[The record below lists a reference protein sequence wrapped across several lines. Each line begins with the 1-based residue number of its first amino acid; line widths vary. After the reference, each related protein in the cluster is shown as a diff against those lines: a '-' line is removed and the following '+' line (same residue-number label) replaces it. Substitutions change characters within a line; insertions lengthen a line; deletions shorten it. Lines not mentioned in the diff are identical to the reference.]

1 MLCQSRMTEHD
12 NLEPGGATVTPEM
25 TATGPTLMTSTTPET
40 PAAPW
45 RRLTTAPA
53 RARLRRRPS
62 GFGFALADCLTSV
75 NPAHWRHVT
84 AGASLFCQRPYLEA
98 VEQAGPATLAPRY
111 AVVYRGREPVA
122 ALLLRLASVSG
133 DQFVPGPPTPTD
145 PVGLVP
151 RLVRPVAHEASTIV
165 RERVLVCGDL
175 LSWGLHGI
183 AVAPGQDLAALWPA
197 VAEACYRVRRAEKLG
212 GQPGI
217 VVVKD
222 VAAGTPGVAALGA
235 YGYHAVETDPDMVL
249 DLAPGWR
256 RYEDYAAALNAKYR
270 QTARQIRDAVAKA
283 GCRVEPC
290 EDLAAEAARL
300 HALYLQVRDHA
311 TPRPVRLPAD
321 FLPTLAAALGE
332 RFRCAVVRRDDQLVG
347 FVTALRDGDT
357 VVAHMIGLDRAVAA
371 EVPVYLRLLQEV
383 VGMALELGGRRLS
396 LGRTALAPKAALG
409 ARPEPLS
416 LWLRHGHPAVNLLVE
431 NLVRLVPHDAPP
443 PRQPF
448 RVEPPPRRTPARP
461 AGRGA

>member
-1 MLCQSRMTEHD
+1 
-12 NLEPGGATVTPEM
+12 VTPAM
-25 TATGPTLMTSTTPET
+25 TATVPTLMTSTMPE
-40 PAAPW
+40 PPPAPW
-45 RRLTTAPA
+45 RRLATAPA

-62 GFGFALADCLTSV
+62 GFGFALADRLASV

-98 VEQAGPATLAPRY
+98 VEQVGPATLAPRY
-111 AVVYRGREPVA
+111 AMVYRGREPVA
-122 ALLLRLASVSG
+122 ALVLQLVSVSG
-133 DQFVPGPPTPTD
+133 DQFVPGSPAPTET
-145 PVGLVP
+145 VGLVP
-151 RLVRPVAHEASTIV
+151 RVVRPLAREASAVV

-175 LSWGLHGI
+175 LSWGLHGV
-183 AVAPGQDLAALWPA
+183 AVAPGEDVAALWPA
-197 VAEACYRVRRAEKLG
+197 VAEALYRVRRAEKLG
-212 GQPGI
+212 GQPNI

-222 VAAGTPGVAALGA
+222 VPAGTSGVAALGDYA
-235 YGYHAVETDPDMVL
+235 YHAVATDPDMVL
-249 DLAPGWR
+249 DFAPGWR

-270 QTARQIRDAVAKA
+270 QTARQVRDAVARA
-283 GCRVEPC
+283 GYRVEPC
-290 EDLAAEAARL
+290 EDVAAAGDRL

-332 RFRCAVVRRDDQLVG
+332 RFRCAVVRRDDALVG

-371 EVPVYLRLLQEV
+371 EAPVYLRLLHEV

-416 LWLRHGHPAVNLLVE
+416 LWLRHRHPAVNLLVE